1 MKSLFDQTL
10 ALAGLIQACRLVDDV
25 ARTGNCDNTALEA
38 SIASLFE
45 TSPESTEQVFGG
57 KQGVALGLNLLI
69 KLLDKSDAAKQ
80 ENWVRYALSVMHLE
94 RQLRKNQDMLMQ
106 ISKGLSQAESPRN
119 HFGLLH
125 ENTFAN
131 LAGTYQST
139 ISTFRTRIQVNG
151 EPHILKSEH
160 NASKIRALLL
170 AAMRSAMLWRQV
182 GGHRWHLLFKRRAI
196 VEEAKRLLAAA

>member
-10 ALAGLIQACRLVDDV
+10 ALAGLVQACHLVDDI
-25 ARTGNCDNTALEA
+25 ARTGSCDSTSFEA

-45 TSPESTEQVFGG
+45 TNPESTEQVYGG
-57 KQGVALGLNLLI
+57 KQGVALGLSLLI

-80 ENWVRYALSVMHLE
+80 ENWVRYTLSVMHLE
-94 RQLRKNQDMLMQ
+94 GQLRKNQEMLMQ
-106 ISKGLSQAESPRN
+106 ISKGLSQAESPRD

-125 ENTFAN
+125 ENTIAN
-131 LAGTYQST
+131 LAGTYQNT

-151 EPHILKSEH
+151 EPHVLKSEH

-182 GGHRWHLLFKRRAI
+182 GGHRWHLLLKRKAI
-196 VEEAKRLLAAA
+196 VEEAKRILAST